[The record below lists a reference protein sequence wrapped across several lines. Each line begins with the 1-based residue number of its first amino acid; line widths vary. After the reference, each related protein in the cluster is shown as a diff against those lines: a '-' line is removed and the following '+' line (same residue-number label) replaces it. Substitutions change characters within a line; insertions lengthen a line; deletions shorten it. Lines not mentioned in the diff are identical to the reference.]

1 MILDEVAGKLGR
13 EKEVSEVRGRTKEFR
28 GNKGLESFRMLA
40 MLIDFKSDA
49 VNDVVNKIEDLFNRQ
64 NLASSMKKFDEL
76 LKYMILGFSK
86 NPTITKDALFLWTIA
101 TNKRAITALIPK
113 TTEAD
118 SDMIPEKKMNP
129 IELKRFNMDR
139 TYRIQKGAA
148 QGKSIFKI
156 TTKSR
161 DIKSKPFGRLVS
173 NFALNLL
180 YRKLRSPLF
189 QIDFNDEAQK

>member
-1 MILDEVAGKLGR
+1 
-13 EKEVSEVRGRTKEFR
+13 
-28 GNKGLESFRMLA
+28 MLA

-49 VNDVVNKIEDLFNRQ
+49 INDVIDKIQALFNRE
-64 NLASSMKKFDEL
+64 NLASSIKKFDEL
-76 LKYMILGFSK
+76 LKYMIIGFSK

-118 SDMIPEKKMNP
+118 QDMIPEKKMTP
-129 IELKRFNMDR
+129 AELKRFNMDK
-139 TYRIQKGAA
+139 TYKIQQGAA
-148 QGKSIFKI
+148 EGKSIFKI

-173 NFALNLL
+173 NFALNLF

-189 QIDFNDEAQK
+189 QVDFSDEEQK